1 MTTYCTSGTQKQ
13 EKQQQLKSAG
23 RGEGGGY
30 V

>member
-1 MTTYCTSGTQKQ
+1 MTTYKYGTQKQ